1 MDDDD
6 ATREPTDASASPET
20 GPAEALDLVA
30 GQLDALSIE
39 GSEQSAV
46 VFQPIP
52 LPGSLY
58 KFPRR
63 PGSGRVG
70 TRCLVKANHFLAELP
85 DKDLHQYD
93 VR

>member
-1 MDDDD
+1 VV
-6 ATREPTDASASPET
+6 TEQL
-20 GPAEALDLVA
+20 EAL
-30 GQLDALSIE
+30 SME
-39 GSEQSAV
+39 GGEQSAV